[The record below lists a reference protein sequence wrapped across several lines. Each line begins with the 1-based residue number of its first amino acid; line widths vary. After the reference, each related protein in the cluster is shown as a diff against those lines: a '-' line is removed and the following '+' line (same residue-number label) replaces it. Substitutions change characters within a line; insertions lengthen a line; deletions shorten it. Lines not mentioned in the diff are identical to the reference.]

1 MILLK
6 YKVQVLTADPKP
18 YSFDGRSGTS
28 FKARVLMEGDVYA
41 LKCTEE
47 QLKEIKAFEGKS
59 VEINVKLSSPKEV
72 LKVEF
77 DSFVEKK

>member
-1 MILLK
+1 MITLEK
-6 YKVQVLTADPKP
+6 KVHLLTAEGKP

-28 FKARVLMEGDVYA
+28 FKARVLMQGDVYA

-47 QLKEIKAFEGKS
+47 QIKELQVHVGKQ
-59 VEINVKLSSPKEV
+59 VEISVGLSSPKES

-77 DSFVEKK
+77 LGVKVAK